1 MVNSLTK
8 EQKTDRAQQ
17 IATAALT
24 LFKQQ
29 SFSQLTMA
37 AIAKQAGVSKG
48 TLFNYYE
55 SKESLF
61 MTLLLDGYQQY
72 FDDLTARIEQRP
84 TFTLADFLQLL
95 LTETTNLITTHGLL
109 VRLNALRGPI
119 LEQGANMAQTISH
132 RQALYAS
139 NERLAQTIQTRIPSL
154 TVAEISQLLLVQSA
168 MISGMMNLA
177 GLDEFNRQPLYDQD
191 FEHFKV
197 NLGPDTVTTFRYYLQ
212 GKYPTVVLT
221 KE

>member
-95 LTETTNLITTHGLL
+95 LTETTNLIT
-109 VRLNALRGPI
+109 
-119 LEQGANMAQTISH
+119 
-132 RQALYAS
+132 
-139 NERLAQTIQTRIPSL
+139 
-154 TVAEISQLLLVQSA
+154 
-168 MISGMMNLA
+168 
-177 GLDEFNRQPLYDQD
+177 
-191 FEHFKV
+191 
-197 NLGPDTVTTFRYYLQ
+197 
-212 GKYPTVVLT
+212 
-221 KE
+221 